1 MIGVMTCPRTDGVD
15 YLPETLRALDAEGS
29 DKASVK
35 IVSVDGKR
43 SVISYPGDH
52 EHTPWQNIQYKHG
65 PSGTIPALFRLVSMA
80 VDNDVDAFLLC
91 EDDILPCK
99 NAVEKMLH
107 FPIPEEVAF
116 VAFIDM
122 HIFARQSRSGLYRL
136 RPVMAETTKQ
146 FWGHQA
152 VLFPRRTLRALLK
165 AAEQTSELIN
175 RWKNSSDGMLGDLM
189 ERGQLQSEY
198 ACHIPCLVDHIGK
211 VSRVFTGQSKHY
223 YHSATNFA
231 GKDFDALSLSLTE
244 LVEYKEDSFP
254 KPHSVTTPTLSLT
267 MIVRDVAGYIRPALE
282 SVLPY
287 VDEVVIGDT
296 GEPSER
302 ATTRPLIEALCR
314 EHNKPLRYAPLG
326 PDTSPDLF
334 TQDTADTWAA
344 LPLGEFASAIEDLK
358 EFSGDTILSNFGLAR
373 QATLN
378 AATSD
383 YVIWIDSDDL
393 VENASKL
400 PALLRHMAAKA
411 LDSVLLEYDYEHNED
426 GHVTTRVS
434 RARVFRRQG
443 PCQWTFPIHEVLTPL
458 GNSEML
464 RSEDDSPQVRIVH
477 RAAKLTKQFS
487 KSVRPPMRNY
497 KVLLQELSRQLVANK
512 HDKTKINP
520 RIWFYLGNES
530 RAFNPKLSIQFFE
543 QYIATTTFPE
553 EKALAHVYIG
563 QMREGDGQL
572 LEAQGHYATASCIF
586 PRKPE
591 AHFGLARIAHYLG
604 DDQNCIHHHRQ
615 GEIAVHHK
623 EDALHYNPFDR
634 IVYPAICDGPA
645 FLRTGQYKKALR
657 LADAALSLAPKSAH
671 LLALKSRAEKEI
683 LKRWRPR
690 KIYLWTGNAL
700 ETWTPDNLDTQ
711 GIGGSETA
719 AVHMA
724 RELAALGH
732 DVTVF
737 SNCGDKQGHYDGVKY
752 VHFEHLTQGALF
764 NGLPVE
770 CDLFISSR
778 RVHLFPI
785 NAAKK
790 ILWMHDTYVGPPT
803 QDICQ
808 KLLQFDHVL
817 ALSQWHKAILLS
829 VYPFI
834 DPSRVLVT
842 TNGID
847 LERYREPPAKIGN
860 RLIYSSSPDR
870 GLALLLELFPA
881 IKDQVSDAE
890 LHVYYGFYN
899 YEKIIERN
907 AHDPQMQ
914 EYARHEIA
922 TIREAMANTR
932 GVIYHGRVGQKELAR
947 AQLAAKVAAYPTHFS
962 ETSCQLE
969 GSLVFTKS
977 GMRPIESIHEGD
989 LVLTHK
995 GRFRQVTKIIKRHY
1009 EDQIYS
1015 LKRKKDFNPIVVTK
1029 EHPLYVA
1036 TFHKRADSKGNRVYS
1051 KAHTKVN
1058 WVSASKARVDMDY
1071 LLSPKMEFGNLK
1083 KILISDYVNMPVT
1096 PNGLIGR
1103 NPNQKR
1109 WGLVKNEVMVTP
1121 ELMYILG
1128 LYAAEG
1134 CASSAKKRKADH
1146 QWFSQIVFALH
1157 LREVPLANKI
1167 IKFFDDKTSGSRV
1180 RRTSKNGMSVVT
1192 HSSPWANFFS
1202 NVIGKKREKKI
1213 PTFVWDCSREN
1224 QNAFI
1229 QGLFDGDGNTSISK
1243 KGYRSLVHTT
1253 ISPSLAYGL
1262 AQLLANQGMYPSV
1275 GFSKKRKAYCL
1286 SWSENPGPSK
1296 QHREIQEGY
1305 ATRIKKIDATHY
1317 SGHVYNFE
1325 VEEDHSYVTDRTIV
1339 HNCITMMENQAAGC
1353 TPVTTELAALPET
1366 VHHGFL
1372 LKPPNT
1378 AEAYKAAF
1386 IKRVVWCL
1394 THEEERAGM
1403 ASRGRTEAFKLHSWK
1418 RVAEEWDDMF
1428 ARMFDPSSSRSI

>member
-1 MIGVMTCPRTDGVD
+1 M
-15 YLPETLRALDAEGS
+15 
-29 DKASVK
+29 
-35 IVSVDGKR
+35 
-43 SVISYPGDH
+43 
-52 EHTPWQNIQYKHG
+52 
-65 PSGTIPALFRLVSMA
+65 
-80 VDNDVDAFLLC
+80 
-91 EDDILPCK
+91 
-99 NAVEKMLH
+99 
-107 FPIPEEVAF
+107 
-116 VAFIDM
+116 
-122 HIFARQSRSGLYRL
+122 
-136 RPVMAETTKQ
+136 
-146 FWGHQA
+146 
-152 VLFPRRTLRALLK
+152 
-165 AAEQTSELIN
+165 
-175 RWKNSSDGMLGDLM
+175 
-189 ERGQLQSEY
+189 
-198 ACHIPCLVDHIGK
+198 
-211 VSRVFTGQSKHY
+211 
-223 YHSATNFA
+223 
-231 GKDFDALSLSLTE
+231 
-244 LVEYKEDSFP
+244 
-254 KPHSVTTPTLSLT
+254 TTPTLSLT

-287 VDEVVIGDT
+287 VDEIVIADT
-296 GEPSER
+296 GEVSER
-302 ATTRPLIEALCR
+302 ATTRPLIEALCQ
-314 EHNKPLRYAPLG
+314 EHNKPLRYMGLG
-326 PDTSPDLF
+326 PDISPDLF
-334 TQDTADTWAA
+334 TKDTADTWLLGN
-344 LPLGEFASAIEDLK
+344 LPLGEFTSATEDLK
-358 EFSGDTILSNFGLAR
+358 EFSGDTILSNFGRAR
-373 QATLN
+373 QATLD
-378 AATSD
+378 AAISD
-383 YVIWIDSDDL
+383 YIIWIDSDDL
-393 VENASKL
+393 VENASKI

-477 RAAKLTKQFS
+477 RAAKLTKDFS

-623 EDALHYNPFDR
+623 EDALHYSPFDR
-634 IVYPAICDGPA
+634 IVYPAICGGPA
-645 FLRTGQYKKALR
+645 FLRLGQYKKALR
-657 LADAALSLAPKSAH
+657 LADTALALAPKSAH

-683 LKRWRPR
+683 SKRWRPR

-700 ETWTPDNLDTQ
+700 ETWTPNNLDTQ

-737 SNCGDKQGHYDGVKY
+737 SNCGDKEGNYEGVKY
-752 VHFEHLTQGALF
+752 VHFEHLTQDTLF
-764 NGLPVE
+764 NGLPIE

-778 RVHLFPI
+778 RVHLFPV

-790 ILWMHDTYVGPPT
+790 ILWMHDTDVGPPT

-817 ALSQWHKAILLS
+817 ALSQWHRANLLAF
-829 VYPFI
+829 YPFL
-834 DPSRVLVT
+834 DPSKVLVT
-842 TNGID
+842 SNGID
-847 LERYREPPAKIGN
+847 LERYRDPPAKMGN
-860 RLIYSSSPDR
+860 QLIYSSSPDR

-881 IKDQVSDAE
+881 IKEQVSDAE
-890 LHVYYGFYN
+890 LHVYYGFDN

-947 AQLAAKVAAYPTHFS
+947 AQLASKVAAYPTHFT
-962 ETSCQLE
+962 ETSC
-969 GSLVFTKS
+969 
-977 GMRPIESIHEGD
+977 
-989 LVLTHK
+989 
-995 GRFRQVTKIIKRHY
+995 
-1009 EDQIYS
+1009 
-1015 LKRKKDFNPIVVTK
+1015 
-1029 EHPLYVA
+1029 
-1036 TFHKRADSKGNRVYS
+1036 
-1051 KAHTKVN
+1051 
-1058 WVSASKARVDMDY
+1058 
-1071 LLSPKMEFGNLK
+1071 
-1083 KILISDYVNMPVT
+1083 IS
-1096 PNGLIGR
+1096 
-1103 NPNQKR
+1103 
-1109 WGLVKNEVMVTP
+1109 
-1121 ELMYILG
+1121 
-1128 LYAAEG
+1128 
-1134 CASSAKKRKADH
+1134 
-1146 QWFSQIVFALH
+1146 
-1157 LREVPLANKI
+1157 
-1167 IKFFDDKTSGSRV
+1167 
-1180 RRTSKNGMSVVT
+1180 
-1192 HSSPWANFFS
+1192 
-1202 NVIGKKREKKI
+1202 
-1213 PTFVWDCSREN
+1213 
-1224 QNAFI
+1224 
-1229 QGLFDGDGNTSISK
+1229 
-1243 KGYRSLVHTT
+1243 
-1253 ISPSLAYGL
+1253 
-1262 AQLLANQGMYPSV
+1262 
-1275 GFSKKRKAYCL
+1275 
-1286 SWSENPGPSK
+1286 
-1296 QHREIQEGY
+1296 
-1305 ATRIKKIDATHY
+1305 
-1317 SGHVYNFE
+1317 
-1325 VEEDHSYVTDRTIV
+1325 
-1339 HNCITMMENQAAGC
+1339 MMENQAAGC
-1353 TPVTTELAALPET
+1353 IPVTTQLAALPET

-1418 RVAEEWDDMF
+1418 RVAEQWNDMF
-1428 ARMFDPSSSRSI
+1428 ARMFDPSSTKPLL